1 MTGLESNSPTLSL
14 VCVLNHQ
21 CTGPM
26 ETLRDSALS
35 DGHKTWLRINKSTSK
50 HRTEKKPSKMT
61 AKVLGWANGR
71 KMVSVTKI
79 S

>member
-1 MTGLESNSPTLSL
+1 
-14 VCVLNHQ
+14 
-21 CTGPM
+21 M